1 MRRWDMTCFVFINIY
16 GFILIGVMRTV
27 KKEMTMDLG
36 NMSGNRRGLTG
47 TNIKYKRNNR
57 YYETADKFVW
67 HLRQDG

>member
-1 MRRWDMTCFVFINIY
+1 
-16 GFILIGVMRTV
+16 
-27 KKEMTMDLG
+27 MDLG

-67 HLRQDG
+67 HLRRDGQPHPHLQRQPAHGGDGGFGGL

>member
-1 MRRWDMTCFVFINIY
+1 
-16 GFILIGVMRTV
+16 MRTV